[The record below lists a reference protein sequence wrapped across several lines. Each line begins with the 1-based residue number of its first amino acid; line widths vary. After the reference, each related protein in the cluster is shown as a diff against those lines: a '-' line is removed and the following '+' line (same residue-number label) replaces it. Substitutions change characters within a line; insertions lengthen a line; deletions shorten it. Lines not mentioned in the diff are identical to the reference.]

1 MQASDEVA
9 GVVTS
14 TSVQLFATMSVTEGA
29 IASPEPLNVERAFS
43 HPLSHVPFRCK
54 RGLHHIMSFFHALAN
69 PVLHASHCRLVRLV
83 TALQVLTLVEYLLCI
98 QIPFLYILFP
108 ISKSPTFHRQWVVQ
122 YTIKVKGPLHSRAT
136 SLEVGLLSN
145 DVHYESGEIS
155 SSTSDQRFDSRVS
168 VCRSSWILKLSRSR
182 NSPND
187 L

>member
-43 HPLSHVPFRCK
+43 HPLSHAPFRCK

-108 ISKSPTFHRQWVVQ
+108 ISKSPTF
-122 YTIKVKGPLHSRAT
+122 
-136 SLEVGLLSN
+136 
-145 DVHYESGEIS
+145 S
-155 SSTSDQRFDSRVS
+155 SSVGCTIHNQSQRTTSFLSHITGSGS
-168 VCRSSWILKLSRSR
+168 VIKRCSL
-182 NSPND
+182 
-187 L
+187 